1 MQSQNFFHSPGLVV
15 DGHAVA
21 SQQFL
26 ELLNAHARVA
36 HNRAHRV
43 GVHRIVAGH
52 DDANLAFGHE
62 DVLALAVNAEARLF
76 QRLHGAKVIDPW
88 QLGHITRWSIPSRG
102 FRNAAPA
109 YRRVQGNLEWRRG
122 CFPTPRPRLRPGN
135 GSRAVR
141 GN

>member
-62 DVLALAVNAEARLF
+62 DVLALAVNPETRFF
-76 QRLHGAKVIDPW
+76 QRLHSTKVIDARK
-88 QLGHITRWSIPSRG
+88 LGHITRWSLPTRG
-102 FRNAAPA
+102 FRNAVPGRHKV
-109 YRRVQGNLEWRRG
+109 RRSLEWRRG
-122 CFPTPRPRLRPGN
+122 CFPMPPPLSPLGN
-135 GSRAVR
+135 GNPATR